1 MELKNCT
8 ITGGSED
15 GSEDGSANDFIG
27 STPSVMWAA
36 IDGPPEVSIISD
48 GGNATKPMN
57 TPLSNKIQNN
67 SVSTKKRGKENI
79 SVPTKKRGKENIPDI
94 VVKNAAK
101 SMPTMPAYTNTEKR
115 LIKLLPK
122 ECREKGCTFTCHY
135 LNQFRHHLTTVH
147 KIAMEKEVLK
157 FKNYQGTKKL
167 LVCPLMQC
175 YFLQLQSSY
184 SGKES

>member
-15 GSEDGSANDFIG
+15 GSASEDGSEDGSANDFIS
-27 STPSVMWAA
+27 STPSVMWTA

-48 GGNATKPMN
+48 GGNATKPIN

-79 SVPTKKRGKENIPDI
+79 SDHCCQECGKVYAHYASLYKHRKKAHQTASKGH
-94 VVKNAAK
+94 
-101 SMPTMPAYTNTEKR
+101 
-115 LIKLLPK
+115 IK
-122 ECREKGCTFTCHY
+122 CREKGCTFTCHY
-135 LNQFRHHLTTVH
+135 LNPFRHHLTTVH

-167 LVCPLMQC
+167 LVCPLVQC
-175 YFLQLQSSY
+175 YFPQLQSSY